1 MDEGETDASGLGKM
15 LTGSY
20 IVDKDNDHCKES
32 VLNERGEKLIKNVS
46 NCSDS
51 EVYTSRMLE
60 QLPLDYFTKS

>member
-32 VLNERGEKLIKNVS
+32 VLNERGRNWLK
-46 NCSDS
+46 
-51 EVYTSRMLE
+51 MLATVVTVRFIRQE
-60 QLPLDYFTKS
+60 C